1 MAFENLQE
9 KLGKVFSRLRGRG
22 KLSEGDIRSAMRE
35 VKLALLEAD
44 VNVKVVN
51 DFVRTVSEKSLGAEV
66 HESLNPAQQVIK
78 IVNEELTAMMGGQN
92 ARVNMASKG
101 PTVIMMVGLQGAGK
115 TTNGAKLAAYFKETL
130 KKRPLLVACDVYR
143 PAAIKQLQVVGEQ
156 VGVPVFEMGQGNPVE
171 IAKKGLAHAALNGND
186 LVLIDTAGRLH
197 IDEALMDELKS
208 IKSEVNPNEIMLV
221 VDAMTGQDAANVA
234 SAFNDAL
241 SIDGVL
247 LAKHDSDARGGA
259 ALSVRAVTGK
269 PIKFVGTGEKIE
281 ANCIEPFHP
290 DRVAS
295 RILGMGDMLSFIEKA
310 QRNFDDKKAAELEQK
325 LRKNKFDLD
334 DYLEQMQQLKGMG
347 SLESLAGMVP
357 GVSAKQLAGAKIDEK
372 VITRTEAVIRSMT
385 KKERQNPGILNFS
398 RKKRIAAGSGCR
410 IEDINRVLKQ
420 FEMTQMM
427 AKKMTGGGKQ
437 KLNFGGPKAKNSKGF
452 KYPF

>member
-1 MAFENLQE
+1 
-9 KLGKVFSRLRGRG
+9 
-22 KLSEGDIRSAMRE
+22 
-35 VKLALLEAD
+35 
-44 VNVKVVN
+44 
-51 DFVRTVSEKSLGAEV
+51 
-66 HESLNPAQQVIK
+66 
-78 IVNEELTAMMGGQN
+78 
-92 ARVNMASKG
+92 
-101 PTVIMMVGLQGAGK
+101 
-115 TTNGAKLAAYFKETL
+115 
-130 KKRPLLVACDVYR
+130 
-143 PAAIKQLQVVGEQ
+143 
-156 VGVPVFEMGQGNPVE
+156 
-171 IAKKGLAHAALNGND
+171 
-186 LVLIDTAGRLH
+186 
-197 IDEALMDELKS
+197 
-208 IKSEVNPNEIMLV
+208 
-221 VDAMTGQDAANVA
+221 
-234 SAFNDAL
+234 
-241 SIDGVL
+241 
-247 LAKHDSDARGGA
+247 
-259 ALSVRAVTGK
+259 
-269 PIKFVGTGEKIE
+269 
-281 ANCIEPFHP
+281 NCIEPFHP

-372 VITRTEAVIRSMT
+372 IITRTEAVIRSMT

-437 KLNFGGPKAKNSKGF
+437 KLNFGGSKAKNSKGF